1 MLITIAAMAAITS
14 RQARSYLNRWK
25 LVHEVEVQEL
35 RNASLDIKAR
45 QLAAL
50 MASRDLFKADLER
63 EKEANVLRERWA
75 LIRGADRD

>member
-1 MLITIAAMAAITS
+1 MVAITS
-14 RQARSYLNRWK
+14 RQAQSYLNRWK

-45 QLAAL
+45 QLAVL

-63 EKEANVLRERWA
+63 EKEVNVLRERWA
-75 LIRGADRD
+75 LLRGAVRD